1 MLNKLKRVRNV
12 LVNQRASAEVGWLIL
27 DEFEHDRLYKPF
39 VTGNE
44 ASNSP
49 QLDEENAALQLD
61 PVQQYLVTTM
71 ANRKQ
76 PGDRH
81 E

>member
-1 MLNKLKRVRNV
+1 MQNKLKRVRNV
-12 LVNQRASAEVGWLIL
+12 LVNQRASAEVGWLIQ
-27 DEFEHDRLYKPF
+27 DEFAHDRLYKPF
-39 VTGNE
+39 VTSGE

-49 QLDEENAALQLD
+49 QLDEEHVDLRLD

-76 PGDRH
+76 PGDGN

>member
-1 MLNKLKRVRNV
+1 MTVFIN
-12 LVNQRASAEVGWLIL
+12 
-27 DEFEHDRLYKPF
+27 P
-39 VTGNE
+39 TGNE